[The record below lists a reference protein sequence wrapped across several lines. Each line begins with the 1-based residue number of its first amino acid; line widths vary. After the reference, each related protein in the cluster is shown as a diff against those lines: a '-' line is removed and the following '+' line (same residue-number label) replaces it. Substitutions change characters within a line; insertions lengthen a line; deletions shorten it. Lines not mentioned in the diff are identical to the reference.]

1 MNLIPAIVR
10 DARTGAVLTLAYMN
24 DESLAKTRETGETWF
39 WSRSRNE
46 LWHKGATSGNTQRVV
61 HIAEDCDRDALVV
74 TVEPRGPACH
84 NGTTSCFPDVPP
96 LMLERLTRV
105 LRDRHEHRPDGS
117 YSTYL
122 FNEGRDKI
130 LKKIGEEATEVVI
143 AAKGEDQGR
152 IVSEIADLVFHLSVL
167 MVDAGVEWQEVEGEL
182 ARREAVPRS
191 G

>member
-74 TVEPRGPACH
+74 TVEPNGPACH
-84 NGTTSCFPDVPP
+84 NGTTSCFLDVPALP
-96 LMLERLTRV
+96 LERLMTV
-105 LRDRHEHRPDGS
+105 LASRYADRPENS

-122 FNEGRDKI
+122 FNAGRDKI

-143 AAKGEDQGR
+143 AAKGQGR
-152 IVSEIADLVFHLSVL
+152 ERMTSEIADLVFHLSVL
-167 MVDAGVEWQEVEGEL
+167 MTEEGIGWSDVYAEL
-182 ARREAVPRS
+182 GRRSAPE
-191 G
+191 